1 MTKTQRL
8 QSVLRWVAT
17 PFRAVARA
25 IGFLVDLTPQQMQ
38 SLCTLSLI
46 GGIIANS
53 FWIYLYVMGVRREAR
68 NGMPFDSPYFEV
80 ALDVVQYLAIMSGG
94 FALFMC
100 LIAFGADWLRIKYK
114 DFEAGTGRTAETAA
128 HQAAEKVAEAAGQAA
143 DQFPEPRP
151 EAPKVVPPLPAA
163 DDEGAV

>member
-1 MTKTQRL
+1 MII
-8 QSVLRWVAT
+8 S
-17 PFRAVARA
+17 PFRALARA
-25 IGFLVDLTPQQMQ
+25 IGFLVDLTPRQMQ

-53 FWIYLYVMGVRREAR
+53 FWIYLYVLGVRREAKA
-68 NGMPFDSPYFEV
+68 GMPFDSPYFEV

-114 DFEAGTGRTAETAA
+114 DFEAGTGRGEDA
-128 HQAAEKVAEAAGQAA
+128 AEAAKKTA
-143 DQFPEPRP
+143 DRMV
-151 EAPKVVPPLPAA
+151 EASREEAQDIKEEI
-163 DDEGAV
+163 DQ

>member
-8 QSVLRWVAT
+8 QSVLRWSAT
-17 PFRAVARA
+17 PFRAAARA

-53 FWIYLYVMGVRREAR
+53 FWIFLYVTGVRREAAA
-68 NGMPFDSPYFEV
+68 GMSFDSPYFAV
-80 ALDVVQYLAIMSGG
+80 ALDVVMYLSIMSGG

-114 DFEAGTGRTAETAA
+114 DFEAGTGRGEQKAA
-128 HQAAEKVAEAAGQAA
+128 HDAAEQVADAAGDAA
-143 DQFPEPRP
+143 DAFPEPT
-151 EAPKVVPPLPAA
+151 EAT
-163 DDEGAV
+163 E